1 MIQEQVF
8 TALSGVVGGRVF
20 PNVAPNNVQKPY
32 VVYMRVASQPENT
45 LADGIPVENTRMQ
58 IDCFDTTYAAV
69 TTLAENIKAAVVSLP
84 SFELFRAQDAGYRDA
99 VLGSAPRIG
108 IEAAAA
114 VAEPQLVEPG
124 WQCADINLALLLAR
138 QGLYTPL
145 THRPAVAGEGLEL

>member
-69 TTLAENIKAAVVSLP
+69 TTLAENIKAALRASAITSVP
-84 SFELFRAQDAGYRDA
+84 SWCGAKPFSEPPKSAIAVRD
-99 VLGSAPRIG
+99 
-108 IEAAAA
+108 
-114 VAEPQLVEPG
+114 PQ
-124 WQCADINLALLLAR
+124 A
-138 QGLYTPL
+138 
-145 THRPAVAGEGLEL
+145 